1 MKLIK
6 AFVRVDKIDDVL
18 GGLELAGAPGATVSR
33 VHGVGYGYRR
43 HLGGLAPN
51 DLSKTEDAFKVEV
64 VCRAEQVAD
73 LLDAVVTR
81 ARTGFA
87 GDGIVFVT
95 HVEQV
100 LKIRDGKEGR
110 EAL

>member
-6 AFVRVDKIDDVL
+6 AFVRKNRVDDVL
-18 GGLELAGAPGATVSR
+18 LGLQEAGAAGATVSH
-33 VHGVGYGYRR
+33 VHGVGYGFRR

-51 DLSKTEDAFKVEV
+51 DLSKTEEAFKVEV
-64 VCRAEQVAD
+64 VCRSQQVDD
-73 LLDAVVTR
+73 LLETLVSS

-95 HVEQV
+95 NVERV
-100 LKIRDGKEGR
+100 KKIRNGNEGHD
-110 EAL
+110 AL